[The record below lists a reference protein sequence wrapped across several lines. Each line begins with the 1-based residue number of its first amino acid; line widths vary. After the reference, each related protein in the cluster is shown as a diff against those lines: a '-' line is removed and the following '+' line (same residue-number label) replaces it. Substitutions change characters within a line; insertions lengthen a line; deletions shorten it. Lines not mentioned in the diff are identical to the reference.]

1 MHSSTHPTARDPQG
15 GPSRAAGQ
23 GTHKHPTGQP
33 DDLSLPTS
41 VSVDEPHRAQP
52 SPDRR
57 RTTWPA
63 QSCRTCPVKILAQ
76 GCVLRDAV
84 KPSTSVKLGYTTT
97 RRQVGNR
104 SDVGLAL
111 AQPICRD
118 APRVSG
124 PRPDTGAALDVVPRG
139 AEVRSSSGHEN
150 RGPASHRA
158 CVRCGWTDGLA
169 GTAALTGGIRRRRG
183 TETLGM
189 RTCQLAAGRYGPAG
203 CSRGSG
209 GL

>member
-1 MHSSTHPTARDPQG
+1 MGSGNTPRPPGQSAEPASGNTAAVEAG
-15 GPSRAAGQ
+15 GSGMLSVELTAALARYQRTLARAPLVAASRA
-23 GTHKHPTGQP
+23 K
-33 DDLSLPTS
+33 
-41 VSVDEPHRAQP
+41 
-52 SPDRR
+52 
-57 RTTWPA
+57 
-63 QSCRTCPVKILAQ
+63 
-76 GCVLRDAV
+76 
-84 KPSTSVKLGYTTT
+84 YT
-97 RRQVGNR
+97 
-104 SDVGLAL
+104 A
-111 AQPICRD
+111 PICRD
-118 APRVSG
+118 APRGSG
-124 PRPDTGAALDVVPRG
+124 PQPDTGAALDVVPRG